1 MFRTDISDKS
11 LRFQKAF
18 NYLRYAST
26 SSLYLAYDLFDEYK
40 DVVAKSDMKQSDLF
54 TDLFTMME
62 FAAMM
67 YILGH
72 AEGIHDERRKKR
84 Q

>member
-18 NYLRYAST
+18 NYLHYAST

-54 TDLFTMME
+54 TMME